1 SSLQL
6 TRQLAWSPE
15 KKGQVWTAIISQK
28 IQNQSNFLQKQSFT
42 EKAESIQELHEGLLE
57 FDPTNREGHA
67 ARIYFQ
73 TLFGTKFT
81 REENNEIN
89 A

>member
-1 SSLQL
+1 M
-6 TRQLAWSPE
+6 
-15 KKGQVWTAIISQK
+15 
-28 IQNQSNFLQKQSFT
+28 QKQSFT

-67 ARIYFQ
+67 ARVYFQ

-89 A
+89 AGLDYGYTLLLSMFAREIVKNGCMTQFGLKHAN